1 MHRRT
6 FLIGMPLALAGC
18 GAQHVWAPDEAVARA
33 FYHFDGPPS
42 LTLFTMKNVGSG
54 NGAHSSLMINASQRV
69 IFDPAGSFSV
79 PEIPERD
86 DVLFG
91 ITPRIEQY
99 YISYHSRITY
109 YTVSQEID
117 VSPEVAEMALQ
128 LALANGPVA
137 KAHCT
142 LATSGILK
150 RLPGF
155 ESIHS
160 TWFPDNLEKQLARF
174 PGVVTHEYRETDSDD
189 KSIALRQI
197 ERALQTGNGN
207 GPGGPQGAAAGQPG

>member
-6 FLIGMPLALAGC
+6 FLVGMPLALAGC
-18 GAQHVWAPDEAVARA
+18 AAQHVWAPDDAVARA

-42 LTLFTMKNVGSG
+42 LTLFTMKNTGSG

-109 YTVSQEID
+109 YTVSQQID
-117 VSPEVAEMALQ
+117 VSPQVAERALQ
-128 LALANGPVA
+128 LALANGAVA

-150 RLPGF
+150 QLPGF
-155 ESIHS
+155 DSIHS
-160 TWFPDNLEKQLARF
+160 TWFPDNLAKQMARL
-174 PGVVTHEYRETDSDD
+174 PGVITHEYHETDSAD

-197 ERALQTGNGN
+197 ERDLQTGDGAA
-207 GPGGPQGAAAGQPG
+207 QGAAAGQVG